1 MENTNDFNVAE
12 ELNYLRSL
20 MESLDNQLSVLARGM
35 DEVRKAYSALK
46 DEAIATSND
55 VKVSLG
61 AGIFIK
67 ANIDPKERLLVP
79 IGSNLYVEEDPKLS
93 VERLEKNVKELDESI
108 QNVQSRRSDIS
119 GRYNSLVSLVQQAQ
133 AEQNQKS

>member
-1 MENTNDFNVAE
+1 MENTNNFNVAD
-12 ELNYLRSL
+12 ELEYLRSL
-20 MESLDNQLSVLARGM
+20 MESLDNQLSVLMRGM

-46 DEAIATSND
+46 EDAITTSKD

-61 AGIFIK
+61 AGIFVK
-67 ANIDPKERLLVP
+67 ANVNPKEKLFVP
-79 IGSNLYVEEDPKLS
+79 IGSNLYVEEDSATS
-93 VERLEKNVKELDESI
+93 VVRLEKNVKELDESI

-133 AEQNQKS
+133 SQQNQKS

>member
-20 MESLDNQLSVLARGM
+20 LESLDNQLSVLTRGM

-46 DEAIATSND
+46 EEAIATSKD

-67 ANIDPKERLLVP
+67 ANIDPKEKLFVP
-79 IGSNLYVEEDPKLS
+79 IGSNLYVEEDPEKS
-93 VERLEKNVKELDESI
+93 AERLEKNVRELDESI

-133 AEQNQKS
+133 SEQSQKS